1 MKLYKYLMLMGL
13 LGMGIAATGANAGPI
28 PIDPGIILRGDGK
41 SMAITG
47 LTFAGAFP
55 TPTGAPFE
63 CTSDGPQ
70 NNCFENANTFPF
82 TAIHLFFTSSVPL
95 TYTCDNSVDP
105 FYTGCSVSGNEV
117 TFGCVAGSACEG
129 IGGGAH
135 FSLAITDL
143 PFGDTTSFRGFA
155 NTGFSPLPEPA
166 SALLFVIAMGAIAL
180 VLKRRSNL
188 ISA

>member
-1 MKLYKYLMLMGL
+1 MKLYRYLMLMGL
-13 LGMGIAATGANAGPI
+13 LGIAATGANAGPI
-28 PIDPGIILRGDGK
+28 PIDPGIILRGGGG
-41 SMAITG
+41 SIPITG
-47 LTFAGAFP
+47 LTFAGTFP
-55 TPTGAPFE
+55 QPAGNPSG
-63 CTSDGPQ
+63 CTDP
-70 NNCFENANTFPF
+70 NCIDYNNANDFTFS
-82 TAIHLFFTSSVPL
+82 AIHLFFTSSVPL

-117 TFGCVAGSACEG
+117 TFACAEGSFCGG
-129 IGGGAH
+129 IGSGAH

-143 PFGDTTSFRGFA
+143 PSGDTASFRGFA

>member
-13 LGMGIAATGANAGPI
+13 LGIAATGANAGPI

-70 NNCFENANTFPF
+70 NNCFENANEFTF

-95 TYTCDNSVDP
+95 TYSCDNSVDP
-105 FYTGCSVSGNEV
+105 FFTGCSVSTNEV
-117 TFGCVAGSACEG
+117 TFGCAEGSVCQG
-129 IGGGAH
+129 ILGGVH
-135 FSLAITDL
+135 FSLGITGL
-143 PFGDTTSFRGFA
+143 PNGDTASFTGFA
-155 NTGFSPLPEPA
+155 STGFSPLPEPA
-166 SALLFVIAMGAIAL
+166 SSLLFVIAMGAIAL
-180 VLKRRSNL
+180 FLKRRSNL